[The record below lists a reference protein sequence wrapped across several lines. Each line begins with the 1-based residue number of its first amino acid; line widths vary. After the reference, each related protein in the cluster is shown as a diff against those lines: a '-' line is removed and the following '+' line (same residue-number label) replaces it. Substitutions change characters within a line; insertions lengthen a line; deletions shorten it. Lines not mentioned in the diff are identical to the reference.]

1 MINEKLRT
9 GFWAGNDETGA
20 VKITWGEPPPI
31 RSVALV
37 VLGVCEIEIDLP
49 TPSARLIEKPKII
62 T

>member
-1 MINEKLRT
+1 MIDEKVRT

-37 VLGVCEIEIDLP
+37 VLGVCEIEIDLQ
-49 TPSARLIEKPKII
+49 LLQLV
-62 T
+62 